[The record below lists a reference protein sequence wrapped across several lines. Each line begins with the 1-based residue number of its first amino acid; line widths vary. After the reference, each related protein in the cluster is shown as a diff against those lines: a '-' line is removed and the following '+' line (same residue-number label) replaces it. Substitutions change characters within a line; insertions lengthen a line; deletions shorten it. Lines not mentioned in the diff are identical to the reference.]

1 MEIEMKKYERHQ
13 MAILKTMIKK
23 ALFLIGILCFILC
36 VIHLVNR
43 VKILENQ
50 IEKLS
55 IEQVFAQAK
64 TDEEIFDN
72 TTITPE
78 VQTSEVQTSEVQ
90 TSEVQTSE
98 VQTSETQTSETEST
112 TQAQPEET
120 SVEEENSK
128 IVYLTFDDGPSS
140 NTNAILDI
148 LKEYNVKATF
158 FVNGKTDE
166 ISKEGYKR
174 IVEEGHTL
182 AMHSYTHV
190 YKEVYA
196 SKEAFLEDVYRLQNY
211 LFDLTGTKPIY
222 YRFPGGSSNTI
233 SEMDM
238 QIFIQALHEEGME
251 YFDWNVANGDGGNKE
266 LTTDQILTNVWND
279 IPKYEHSMILMHD
292 SVQKGFTVEALPEMI
307 KQLQE
312 AGYTIL
318 PIDDT
323 TPLIQHI
330 RDNSIENNSQ

>member
-78 VQTSEVQTSEVQ
+78 V
-90 TSEVQTSE
+90 
-98 VQTSETQTSETEST
+98 QTSETEST

>member
-1 MEIEMKKYERHQ
+1 MNQSDNGQSIQEERERRKRITKIKR
-13 MAILKTMIKK
+13 MIIIVVIAAILLPTVLSVYLIIKVAYLEK
-23 ALFLIGILCFILC
+23 KVEGFLA
-36 VIHLVNR
+36 
-43 VKILENQ
+43 VKEMEYAGVSSLEM
-50 IEKLS
+50 EERLMGTVMDLS
-55 IEQVFAQAK
+55 NAQSA
-64 TDEEIFDN
+64 TVSAPSIM
-72 TTITPE
+72 
-78 VQTSEVQTSEVQ
+78 
-90 TSEVQTSE
+90 
-98 VQTSETQTSETEST
+98 
-112 TQAQPEET
+112 
-120 SVEEENSK
+120 EEENGEGEGTGWPK
-128 IVYLTFDDGPSS
+128 KVYLTFDDGPSIY
-140 NTNAILDI
+140 TGQILDT
-148 LKEYNVKATF
+148 LNKYGVKATF

>member
-78 VQTSEVQTSEVQ
+78 VQTSEVQTSE
-90 TSEVQTSE
+90 
-98 VQTSETQTSETEST
+98 TQTSETEST

-128 IVYLTFDDGPSS
+128 IVYLT
-140 NTNAILDI
+140 
-148 LKEYNVKATF
+148 
-158 FVNGKTDE
+158 
-166 ISKEGYKR
+166 
-174 IVEEGHTL
+174 
-182 AMHSYTHV
+182 
-190 YKEVYA
+190 
-196 SKEAFLEDVYRLQNY
+196 
-211 LFDLTGTKPIY
+211 
-222 YRFPGGSSNTI
+222 
-233 SEMDM
+233 
-238 QIFIQALHEEGME
+238 
-251 YFDWNVANGDGGNKE
+251 
-266 LTTDQILTNVWND
+266 
-279 IPKYEHSMILMHD
+279 
-292 SVQKGFTVEALPEMI
+292 
-307 KQLQE
+307 
-312 AGYTIL
+312 
-318 PIDDT
+318 
-323 TPLIQHI
+323 
-330 RDNSIENNSQ
+330 

>member
-72 TTITPE
+72 TTITP
-78 VQTSEVQTSEVQ
+78 
-90 TSEVQTSE
+90 EVQTSE

-330 RDNSIENNSQ
+330 RDNSIEDNPQ

>member
-1 MEIEMKKYERHQ
+1 MKKYERRQ
-13 MAILKTMIKK
+13 MAVLKTVIKK
-23 ALFLIGILCFILC
+23 ALFLIGIICFVLC

-55 IEQVFAQAK
+55 VEQVFAQTK
-64 TDEEIFDN
+64 TDEETFDN
-72 TTITPE
+72 TTIT
-78 VQTSEVQTSEVQ
+78 T
-90 TSEVQTSE
+90 E
-98 VQTSETQTSETEST
+98 VQTSETQTSETQISETQISETEPSETEILQTEST
-112 TQAQPEET
+112 TQGQPEET
-120 SVEEENSK
+120 SIGEEENQK

-166 ISKEGYKR
+166 VSKEGYKR

-211 LFDLTGTKPIY
+211 LFDLTGIKPIY

-330 RDNSIENNSQ
+330 RDNSIENNPE

>member
-1 MEIEMKKYERHQ
+1 MKKYERHQ

-72 TTITPE
+72 TTITP
-78 VQTSEVQTSEVQ
+78 
-90 TSEVQTSE
+90 EVQTSE

-292 SVQKGFTVEALPEMI
+292 SVQKGFTIEALPEMI

>member
-78 VQTSEVQTSEVQ
+78 VQTSEVQTSEVR
-90 TSEVQTSE
+90 TSE

>member
-1 MEIEMKKYERHQ
+1 MKKYERHQ

-72 TTITPE
+72 TTITP
-78 VQTSEVQTSEVQ
+78 
-90 TSEVQTSE
+90 EVQTSE

>member
-1 MEIEMKKYERHQ
+1 MKKYERHQ

-72 TTITPE
+72 TTITP
-78 VQTSEVQTSEVQ
+78 EVQ

>member
-72 TTITPE
+72 TTITP
-78 VQTSEVQTSEVQ
+78 
-90 TSEVQTSE
+90 EVQTSE

-292 SVQKGFTVEALPEMI
+292 SVQKGFTIEALPEMI

>member
-90 TSEVQTSE
+90 TSET
-98 VQTSETQTSETEST
+98 QTSETQTSETEST

>member
-1 MEIEMKKYERHQ
+1 MKKYERHQ

-78 VQTSEVQTSEVQ
+78 VQTSE
-90 TSEVQTSE
+90 
-98 VQTSETQTSETEST
+98 TQILETEST

-120 SVEEENSK
+120 SVGEEENSK

-266 LTTDQILTNVWND
+266 LTIDQILTNVWND

>member
-78 VQTSEVQTSEVQ
+78 VQTSEVQTSE
-90 TSEVQTSE
+90 T
-98 VQTSETQTSETEST
+98 QTSETQTLETEST

>member
-1 MEIEMKKYERHQ
+1 MKKYERHQ

>member
-72 TTITPE
+72 TTITP
-78 VQTSEVQTSEVQ
+78 EVQTSEVQ

-330 RDNSIENNSQ
+330 RENSIENNSQ

>member
-78 VQTSEVQTSEVQ
+78 VQTSEV
-90 TSEVQTSE
+90 
-98 VQTSETQTSETEST
+98 QTSETEST

>member
-1 MEIEMKKYERHQ
+1 MKKYERHQ

-78 VQTSEVQTSEVQ
+78 VQTSEVQTSE
-90 TSEVQTSE
+90 T
-98 VQTSETQTSETEST
+98 QTSETQTLETEST

>member
-98 VQTSETQTSETEST
+98 TEST

-128 IVYLTFDDGPSS
+128 IVYLTFDDGPSCKWK
-140 NTNAILDI
+140 D
-148 LKEYNVKATF
+148 
-158 FVNGKTDE
+158 
-166 ISKEGYKR
+166 R
-174 IVEEGHTL
+174 
-182 AMHSYTHV
+182 
-190 YKEVYA
+190 
-196 SKEAFLEDVYRLQNY
+196 
-211 LFDLTGTKPIY
+211 
-222 YRFPGGSSNTI
+222 
-233 SEMDM
+233 
-238 QIFIQALHEEGME
+238 
-251 YFDWNVANGDGGNKE
+251 
-266 LTTDQILTNVWND
+266 
-279 IPKYEHSMILMHD
+279 
-292 SVQKGFTVEALPEMI
+292 
-307 KQLQE
+307 
-312 AGYTIL
+312 
-318 PIDDT
+318 
-323 TPLIQHI
+323 
-330 RDNSIENNSQ
+330 

>member
-72 TTITPE
+72 TTITP
-78 VQTSEVQTSEVQ
+78 EVQTSEVQ

>member
-1 MEIEMKKYERHQ
+1 

-72 TTITPE
+72 TTITP
-78 VQTSEVQTSEVQ
+78 EVQ

>member
-1 MEIEMKKYERHQ
+1 MKKYERHQ

-78 VQTSEVQTSEVQ
+78 VQTSEVQTSE
-90 TSEVQTSE
+90 T
-98 VQTSETQTSETEST
+98 QTSETQTSETEST

>member
-1 MEIEMKKYERHQ
+1 MKKYERHQ

-90 TSEVQTSE
+90 TSEV
-98 VQTSETQTSETEST
+98 QTSETEST

>member
-1 MEIEMKKYERHQ
+1 MSYSEGEGTGWPKK
-13 MAILKTMIKK
+13 
-23 ALFLIGILCFILC
+23 
-36 VIHLVNR
+36 
-43 VKILENQ
+43 
-50 IEKLS
+50 
-55 IEQVFAQAK
+55 
-64 TDEEIFDN
+64 
-72 TTITPE
+72 
-78 VQTSEVQTSEVQ
+78 
-90 TSEVQTSE
+90 
-98 VQTSETQTSETEST
+98 
-112 TQAQPEET
+112 
-120 SVEEENSK
+120 
-128 IVYLTFDDGPSS
+128 VYLTFDDGPSIY
-140 NTNAILDI
+140 TGQILDT
-148 LKEYNVKATF
+148 LNKYGVKATF

>member
-72 TTITPE
+72 TTITP
-78 VQTSEVQTSEVQ
+78 EVQ

>member
-78 VQTSEVQTSEVQ
+78 VQTSEVQTSE
-90 TSEVQTSE
+90 T
-98 VQTSETQTSETEST
+98 QTSETQTLETEST

-279 IPKYEHSMILMHD
+279 IPKYEHSMILIHD

>member
-78 VQTSEVQTSEVQ
+78 VQTSEVQTSE
-90 TSEVQTSE
+90 
-98 VQTSETQTSETEST
+98 TQTSETEST

-128 IVYLTFDDGPSS
+128 IVYLTFDDVP
-140 NTNAILDI
+140 
-148 LKEYNVKATF
+148 
-158 FVNGKTDE
+158 
-166 ISKEGYKR
+166 
-174 IVEEGHTL
+174 
-182 AMHSYTHV
+182 
-190 YKEVYA
+190 
-196 SKEAFLEDVYRLQNY
+196 
-211 LFDLTGTKPIY
+211 
-222 YRFPGGSSNTI
+222 
-233 SEMDM
+233 
-238 QIFIQALHEEGME
+238 
-251 YFDWNVANGDGGNKE
+251 
-266 LTTDQILTNVWND
+266 
-279 IPKYEHSMILMHD
+279 
-292 SVQKGFTVEALPEMI
+292 
-307 KQLQE
+307 
-312 AGYTIL
+312 
-318 PIDDT
+318 
-323 TPLIQHI
+323 
-330 RDNSIENNSQ
+330 

>member
-1 MEIEMKKYERHQ
+1 
-13 MAILKTMIKK
+13 MIKK

-72 TTITPE
+72 TTITP
-78 VQTSEVQTSEVQ
+78 
-90 TSEVQTSE
+90 EVQTSE

>member
-90 TSEVQTSE
+90 TSEV
-98 VQTSETQTSETEST
+98 QTSETEST

>member
-98 VQTSETQTSETEST
+98 TQTSETEST

-148 LKEYNVKATF
+148 LKEYNLKATF

>member
-1 MEIEMKKYERHQ
+1 MKKYERHQ

-72 TTITPE
+72 TTITP
-78 VQTSEVQTSEVQ
+78 EVQ

-292 SVQKGFTVEALPEMI
+292 SVQKGFTIEALPEMI

>member
-72 TTITPE
+72 TTITP
-78 VQTSEVQTSEVQ
+78 
-90 TSEVQTSE
+90 EVQTSE

>member
-1 MEIEMKKYERHQ
+1 MKKYERLQ
-13 MAILKTMIKK
+13 MSILKTMIKI

-72 TTITPE
+72 TTITP
-78 VQTSEVQTSEVQ
+78 
-90 TSEVQTSE
+90 EVQTSE